1 MAYLPMV
8 KDSPMAVDV
17 TKKGN
22 VPFNKS
28 DLASIFLKSVPHTWL
43 NHHNLTHT
51 MLSKSLGQLLP
62 DLEAIESV
70 MNKNH
75 SKKAN
80 MKAKE
85 AIASAHASVF
95 GLKRESVSPP
105 KGLYENLS
113 ALQDKQRTLYD
124 T

>member
-22 VPFNKS
+22 GVPFNKA

-43 NHHNLTHT
+43 NHHHNLTHT
-51 MLSKSLGQLLP
+51 TLSKSLGQLLL

-85 AIASAHASVF
+85 AIALAHAKARPN
-95 GLKRESVSPP
+95 KRVSL
-105 KGLYENLS
+105 GSSE
-113 ALQDKQRTLYD
+113 RV
-124 T
+124 

>member
-1 MAYLPMV
+1 VHQYVARLDALNGFMAYHPMV

-17 TKKGN
+17 AKKGN
-22 VPFNKS
+22 VPFNKA

-75 SKKAN
+75 STKAN

-85 AIASAHASVF
+85 AIASAHAKARPN
-95 GLKRESVSPP
+95 KRVSL
-105 KGLYENLS
+105 GSSE
-113 ALQDKQRTLYD
+113 RV
-124 T
+124 